1 MGLGSD
7 LPFHACDSVFI
18 RRILYLFSRLAIP
31 FSLLLM
37 IAIGVARI
45 NPGNQ
50 EKVDAYHERVAQ
62 VINSIPID
70 INGWTGQQVP
80 LPQSAIK
87 LLDPNALVARHYSN
101 KEKNVAATLLIVQC
115 RDTRDM
121 AGHYPPRCYPS
132 SGWMDSE
139 SNPTRMYTLGHF
151 DIKRYGFQ
159 RIAGHVERGISVYS
173 LFVLPTGEMTTSM
186 REVRRLSANYDFRMY
201 GAAQI
206 QVVIDGEVPEED
218 HDWIL
223 SDMFEIAL
231 PAIRAVLEP
240 AEGSNF
246 SDTAKPTGGDDS

>member
-1 MGLGSD
+1 M
-7 LPFHACDSVFI
+7 
-18 RRILYLFSRLAIP
+18 FSRLAIP

-70 INGWTGQQVP
+70 TNGWTGQQVP

-173 LFVLPTGEMTTSM
+173 LFILPTGEMTTSM

-206 QVVIDGEVPEED
+206 QVVIDGDVPEED

-231 PAIRAVLEP
+231 PTIRAVLEP
-240 AEGSNF
+240 AENTKSADD